1 VIQEVN
7 KGDTLVLKIPF
18 TKGIDGFDVFGH
30 IIKAT
35 PGRDIKL
42 PTGKNTVLSADGLK
56 LLADK
61 DGVISFSDSNV
72 DILDIITIDGN
83 VDFSTGNISHK
94 GDVFIKGDVLPDFKV
109 IAGGD
114 IKIGGVVEGAYIES
128 EKGSV
133 IIHSG
138 VLGKVRRGL
147 RRIKTLEHLLY
158 KMLCL

>member
-114 IKIGGVVEGAYIES
+114 IKIGGVVEGA
-128 EKGSV
+128 
-133 IIHSG
+133 
-138 VLGKVRRGL
+138 
-147 RRIKTLEHLLY
+147 
-158 KMLCL
+158 